1 MARLDGRVVLIS
13 GGARGQGAAEAARCV
28 AEGATVWITDVLDTE
43 GEKTAADLGITY
55 RHHDVVDAGRW
66 EEIVGE
72 VTAEHGRLDG
82 FVNNAGIFRHGGVL
96 DTDEATY
103 RQVIDINQVG
113 VFLGMR
119 AVAPAMVASGGGSV
133 VNISSIA
140 GLRGAAM
147 ALAYGASKWAVRG
160 MTKSV
165 AVELAPRGVRV
176 NSVHPGLIDTPML
189 DYLAEGRFSKE
200 DLTSRVPLG
209 RLADSDDVADVVLFL
224 LSDESR
230 YCTGQEFV
238 VDGAMTA

>member
-1 MARLDGRVVLIS
+1 MARLDGRVVLIT
-13 GGARGQGAAEAARCV
+13 GGARGQGAAEAAKCV
-28 AEGATVWITDVLDTE
+28 AEGASVWITDVLDAD
-43 GEKTAADLGITY
+43 GEKTAADLGVEY
-55 RHHDVVDAGRW
+55 RHHDVVDAARW
-66 EEIVGE
+66 AAVVDEIVG
-72 VTAEHGRLDG
+72 VHGRLDG
-82 FVNNAGIFRHGGVL
+82 VVNNAGIFRHGGVL

-103 RQVIDINQVG
+103 REVIDINQVG
-113 VFLGMR
+113 VFLGMQ
-119 AVAPAMVASGGGSV
+119 AVAQPMIDSGGGSI

-160 MTKSV
+160 MTKSA

-189 DYLAEGRFSKE
+189 DYLAAGRISRD

-209 RLADSDDVADVVLFL
+209 RLADSDDVADVVMFL

-230 YCTGQEFV
+230 YCSGQEFV
-238 VDGAMTA
+238 VDGAMTS